1 MFPSTIL
8 PTWIIL
14 ILNWTT
20 SSTDY
25 HDIQTTGVTDIQ
37 RMDILSFEA
46 ALDELSQE
54 INGDYDEEE
63 EEEEEDDEEEGK

>member
-1 MFPSTIL
+1 M
-8 PTWIIL
+8 
-14 ILNWTT
+14 
-20 SSTDY
+20 
-25 HDIQTTGVTDIQ
+25 Q

-63 EEEEEDDEEEGK
+63 EEEEEEDDEEEGK